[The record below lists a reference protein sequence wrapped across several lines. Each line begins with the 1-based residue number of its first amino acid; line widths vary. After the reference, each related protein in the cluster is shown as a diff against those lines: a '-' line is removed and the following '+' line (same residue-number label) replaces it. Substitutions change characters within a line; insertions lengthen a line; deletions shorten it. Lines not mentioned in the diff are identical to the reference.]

1 MSGRRVQVN
10 KECYRAKGT
19 RLRNQ
24 WTTSSRRSSFLPF
37 VLAIDIVR
45 DSVSLHVGRMEKGV
59 DLGEC
64 WCVYLCGLLHSV
76 LYERERALLD

>member
-10 KECYRAKGT
+10 KECCRSKGT

-24 WTTSSRRSSFLPF
+24 CTTLSRCWPF
-37 VLAIDIVR
+37 SLSVLAIDIVR

-64 WCVYLCGLLHSV
+64 WCVYLGGLLHSV